1 MIHFRKEIIKR
12 DLLRYYFLRSS
23 CKNQISRMHHCR
35 KKLTFANS
43 VFYSKCEKLQNF
55 CENTYNSFLI
65 LRNILYI
72 YQKYVNSI
80 KKSYL
85 KKNYY
90 LLSISQKN
98 ILEIE
103 KSLTRKQNLTF
114 TD

>member
-1 MIHFRKEIIKR
+1 
-12 DLLRYYFLRSS
+12 
-23 CKNQISRMHHCR
+23 MHHCR

-43 VFYSKCEKLQNF
+43 VFYSKCEKLQTF
-55 CENTYNSFLI
+55 CENTYYFFLI
-65 LRNILYI
+65 LGNILYI
-72 YQKYVNSI
+72 FKKYVYSI
-80 KKSYL
+80 KKSQF

-90 LLSISQKN
+90 LLSISQRN

>member
-1 MIHFRKEIIKR
+1 
-12 DLLRYYFLRSS
+12 
-23 CKNQISRMHHCR
+23 MHHCR

-43 VFYSKCEKLQNF
+43 VFYSKCEKLQTF
-55 CENTYNSFLI
+55 CKNMYHFFLI

-72 YQKYVNSI
+72 YQKYVYSI
-80 KKSYL
+80 KKSQF

-90 LLSISQKN
+90 LLSMSQRN

>member
-1 MIHFRKEIIKR
+1 
-12 DLLRYYFLRSS
+12 
-23 CKNQISRMHHCR
+23 MHHCR

-43 VFYSKCEKLQNF
+43 VFYSKCEKLQTF
-55 CENTYNSFLI
+55 CKNTYYFFLI

-72 YQKYVNSI
+72 YQKYVYSI
-80 KKSYL
+80 KKSQF

-90 LLSISQKN
+90 LLSMSQRN

>member
-1 MIHFRKEIIKR
+1 M
-12 DLLRYYFLRSS
+12 Y
-23 CKNQISRMHHCR
+23 HCR

-43 VFYSKCEKLQNF
+43 VFYGKCEKLQNF
-55 CENTYNSFLI
+55 FENTYYFFLF

-72 YQKYVNSI
+72 YQKYVYSI
-80 KKSYL
+80 KKSQF

-90 LLSISQKN
+90 LLSMSQRN

-103 KSLTRKQNLTF
+103 KSLNRKQNLTF

>member
-1 MIHFRKEIIKR
+1 
-12 DLLRYYFLRSS
+12 
-23 CKNQISRMHHCR
+23 MHHCR

-43 VFYSKCEKLQNF
+43 VFYSKCEKLQTF
-55 CENTYNSFLI
+55 CENMYHFFLI
-65 LRNILYI
+65 LGNILYI
-72 YQKYVNSI
+72 FQKYVYSI
-80 KKSYL
+80 KKSQF

-90 LLSISQKN
+90 LLSISQRN

>member
-1 MIHFRKEIIKR
+1 
-12 DLLRYYFLRSS
+12 
-23 CKNQISRMHHCR
+23 MHHCR

-85 KKNYY
+85 KKKYY